1 MNCIPQLQQS
11 YKIILLNSED
21 LESTGYYSHVAA
33 VRDGCDS
40 DAAVDLYF
48 FLLMKI
54 DECS

>member
-11 YKIILLNSED
+11 YKVILLNSED

-48 FLLMKI
+48 FFLMKI
-54 DECS
+54 DEYS